1 MLADRWI
8 PPAIRFLLKL
18 PLSAVTFVSRFTC
31 AFSYLYSRSEISF
44 LSVNLY
50 FFCHSLKTL
59 LQTYL
64 PDRFLSQ
71 ILHLIKRVSNV
82 VWWLECQAAPDSL
95 QGRGVMRMDIVFIFS
110 CLFSS
115 HFFSFFEDT
124 ASGWCLNLE
133 EHTTSINNWLPSLLS
148 VLFSMSI
155 KLNKKENHSVWLAVK
170 KSMHILCCQQGIK

>member
-50 FFCHSLKTL
+50 FCHSLKTL

-82 VWWLECQAAPDSL
+82 VWWLECQAAQAA
-95 QGRGVMRMDIVFIFS
+95 QGRGVMRMDVVFIFS

-124 ASGWCLNLE
+124 ASGWRLDLE

-170 KSMHILCCQQGIK
+170 KSMYILCCQQGIK